1 VTTVLVLVV
10 VGLLIAAVV
19 VIAAIEPGPSTAD
32 VALAYEHAWDR
43 LDFATVWALSGQEL
57 RDGLDRRAFV
67 RAKRGAYA
75 TGAHPA
81 DLVAT
86 AAVADVAEAG
96 DVAAAIT
103 TLVLHDGSVVHH
115 EVRMGRR
122 MGRWEVTGYTLRPED
137 EPGRST
143 GPDAV

>member
-96 DVAAAIT
+96 DVAAADGPATANSPAAQAAACDVAGCRSMSNRPGTPPVPET
-103 TLVLHDGSVVHH
+103 TRENLPRAIS
-115 EVRMGRR
+115 
-122 MGRWEVTGYTLRPED
+122 
-137 EPGRST
+137 
-143 GPDAV
+143 